1 MVAVDPPSNNNSTK
15 TQACLVD
22 CEHLTQIWAE
32 RRGHAPSC
40 ETDQN
45 HPVEIVPNSAE
56 MNSLKRGT
64 QCTTTNYTMSVLAF
78 PVGMV
83 AATQVKY
90 DNTAIPAS
98 ADC

>member
-56 MNSLKRGT
+56 MNSLKKER
-64 QCTTTNYTMSVLAF
+64 SVQQLIILRACWHF
-78 PVGMV
+78 PLEW
-83 AATQVKY
+83 
-90 DNTAIPAS
+90 
-98 ADC
+98 